1 MCVDIQEV
9 STNILE
15 RLQCKQNNSWEMV
28 EDETLLKDR
37 DDCVEWQFEM
47 KAMKLGICISI
58 VCIHSMHM
66 SMSVLVCKCFT
77 CVYLSIYTY
86 ICIMFESGGGLLSST
101 VKPGNYC
108 RIQV

>member
-1 MCVDIQEV
+1 MCVDIQEA

-66 SMSVLVCKCFT
+66 SMSVGMQMFY
-77 CVYLSIYTY
+77 VYVFVHIYIHLY
-86 ICIMFESGGGLLSST
+86 Y
-101 VKPGNYC
+101 V
-108 RIQV
+108 